1 MIKLRTA
8 PVSVRWGDMDSMG
21 HVNNTL
27 YFRFCEQIR
36 MEWFAGL
43 DLSQDEHPDSLI
55 VIINAFC
62 EFLLPIRYPSTLV
75 VDMYGSDPGKTSFM
89 SHYTIK
95 EQGDSTVHYANGT
108 AKVVWVDH
116 TGTKSVPLPSS
127 VVKMLGSQ

>member
-1 MIKLRTA
+1 VFVGETWIAWGTSTTRSTLD
-8 PVSVRWGDMDSMG
+8 SV
-21 HVNNTL
+21 
-27 YFRFCEQIR
+27 
-36 MEWFAGL
+36 WFAGL

>member
-43 DLSQDEHPDSLI
+43 DLSKDEHPDSLI

-75 VDMYGSDPGKTSFM
+75 VDMDIQPFTQS
-89 SHYTIK
+89 
-95 EQGDSTVHYANGT
+95 GT
-108 AKVVWVDH
+108 LH
-116 TGTKSVPLPSS
+116 EP
-127 VVKMLGSQ
+127 